1 MKHTIKTQSLLLT
14 GKRQRNV
21 EKVLWQTKSAWSKS
35 NICLQARS
43 YDLTVCYNLNVQE
56 TTSEKE
62 ILVQDFIEELR
73 NTVVRSKES
82 KIRQR
87 EKLNEDAP
95 AKEPE
100 LIPLGALGQRLCNR
114 ARHFPLTKCSSWG
127 KGENTSVNQPC
138 PNSWLGKGTALSWK
152 GFKLGTQDHCSAC
165 LLVSLP
171 LLYPIISPCNK
182 ESTSS
187 LRILWCAVIYW
198 LDKRERGF
206 IYSLGFGA
214 RRELFRFPPTDFWK
228 LFSCSG
234 ELSSVAQSCP
244 ILCDPMNRSTPGLPV
259 HHQLPESTQTH
270 AHRVGDAW
278 AAINRLRG
286 TEPRTILRDE
296 L

>member
-1 MKHTIKTQSLLLT
+1 MHWEYMWIQITCSHHHCVSIMKHTIKTQSLLPT

-21 EKVLWQTKSAWSKS
+21 EKVLWQTKSEWSKS

-43 YDLTVCYNLNVQE
+43 CDLTGCYNLSVQE

-95 AKEPE
+95 AKDPD
-100 LIPLGALGQRLCNR
+100 LIPLRTLEQRLCNS

-127 KGENTSVNQPC
+127 KGEDTSVSQLSPT
-138 PNSWLGKGTALSWK
+138 PSGWGKEQLSPEKDSNWVR
-152 GFKLGTQDHCSAC
+152 QDYYSAC

-171 LLYPIISPCNK
+171 LLYPIISHRNK

-214 RRELFRFPPTDFWK
+214 RRELFRFPPTDFGK
-228 LFSCSG
+228 LFSG
-234 ELSSVAQSCP
+234 
-244 ILCDPMNRSTPGLPV
+244 
-259 HHQLPESTQTH
+259 
-270 AHRVGDAW
+270 
-278 AAINRLRG
+278 
-286 TEPRTILRDE
+286 
-296 L
+296 